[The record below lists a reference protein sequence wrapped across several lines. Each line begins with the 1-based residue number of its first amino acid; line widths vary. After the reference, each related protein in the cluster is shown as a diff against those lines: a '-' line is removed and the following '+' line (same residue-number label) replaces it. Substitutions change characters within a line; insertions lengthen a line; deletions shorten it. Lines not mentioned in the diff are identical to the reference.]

1 MSLALGTRP
10 SAPPRSSTSGLSL
23 LSKIKVRDSH
33 HHSSRSG
40 RRPQSQRSTS
50 LNTTNHTCQPRSSLF
65 SLPPQEGAGVKARRL
80 STQPPDEDDFVC
92 EVIDLDS
99 AFVSASKIGRSKKCG
114 SGASASCVKVM
125 VRKTDKHGPQFAVKE
140 FRKHSAKDTEAE
152 FVAKVKSEYTIAKA
166 LSHPNVVNTVCL
178 ATHHGRWNHV
188 MQFCAQGDVFGLLE
202 RKYFRNEDRFCIFKQ
217 ILRGVAYLHDCGI
230 AHRDIKLENCLM
242 SDDGIIKLTDFGVSE
257 IMRGDHPGL
266 RPSSPSRRGSDT
278 TTTAATTLR
287 LSKPG
292 VVGSKPYI
300 SPEVLAKDREYD
312 ATKLDVWSCGI
323 LFLTLVHNGNPWQS
337 ATVTEPNYGLFLDGW
352 QAFLQHPPSPNSS
365 TSSLSSSTVT
375 TLTATTL
382 LVDETTH
389 PQCGPVFQPLTNSQR
404 RCLLRMLH
412 PNPHHRCTIRDALA
426 DRWVRA
432 IECCAPDP
440 DQASLA
446 ATREMIDVSKNGCDK
461 LAARMRVQPSH
472 DHLPPRNSPKRTSLI
487 QHRFDMGDGTSRYD

>member
-1 MSLALGTRP
+1 MSLALSSSSRP
-10 SAPPRSSTSGLSL
+10 SAPPRSSTSSLGLL
-23 LSKIKVRDSH
+23 AKIKARDLH
-33 HHSSRSG
+33 HHSSSSA

-50 LNTTNHTCQPRSSLF
+50 LNTANHSSPPRSSLF

-80 STQPPDEDDFVC
+80 STQPPDEDAFLC

-99 AFVSASKIGRSKKCG
+99 EFVSASKIGRAKKCG
-114 SGASASCVKVM
+114 SGASAACVKIM

-140 FRKHSAKDTEAE
+140 FRKHSANDSEAE

-166 LSHPNVVNTVCL
+166 LSHANVVKTVRL

-188 MQFCAQGDVFGLLE
+188 MEFCAQGDVFGLLE
-202 RKYFRNEDRFCIFKQ
+202 KKYLRNEDRFCIFKQ

-242 SDDGIIKLTDFGVSE
+242 TDEGIIKLTDFGVSE
-257 IMRGDHPGL
+257 I
-266 RPSSPSRRGSDT
+266 
-278 TTTAATTLR
+278 
-287 LSKPG
+287 
-292 VVGSKPYI
+292 VKPYI
-300 SPEVLAKDREYD
+300 SPEVLAKDGEYD

-323 LFLTLVHNGNPWQS
+323 LFLTL
-337 ATVTEPNYGLFLDGW
+337 
-352 QAFLQHPPSPNSS
+352 
-365 TSSLSSSTVT
+365 
-375 TLTATTL
+375 
-382 LVDETTH
+382 
-389 PQCGPVFQPLTNSQR
+389 PLTNSQR

-412 PNPHHRCTIRDALA
+412 PNPHYRSSIRDALA

-446 ATREMIDVSKNGCDK
+446 STREMIDVSKNGCDK

-472 DHLPPRNSPKRTSLI
+472 DHLPPRHPAKRTSLI